1 MKRSCEED
9 RYTLNLSMRRCAIE
23 NFREM
28 HLIDVEMAKEE
39 IDRFE
44 KGLEQRV
51 RQMENDDSV
60 LLIRN
65 KGHEVSALMREVYMW
80 YQRDNEEALRKCDI
94 VDIGESRKY
103 SEEHTLVCREIS
115 SIVHPTRR

>member
-1 MKRSCEED
+1 M
-9 RYTLNLSMRRCAIE
+9 E

-28 HLIDVEMAKEE
+28 DLIDAERAKEE

-60 LLIRN
+60 PLPRD

-80 YQRDNEEALRKCDI
+80 HGGITKKR
-94 VDIGESRKY
+94 
-103 SEEHTLVCREIS
+103 
-115 SIVHPTRR
+115 